1 MICCNRTHERVTLS
15 PNKDYIFYNA
25 TLDEDLYRFETYV
38 KCSDEAKAEALEI
51 IKNGVIPD
59 NFSNNTELQAFVSNY
74 LNCHHFHL
82 DSFKKLEVLKQDK
95 LEYDEAVLLSILY
108 HE

>member
-1 MICCNRTHERVTLS
+1 MIYCTRTHERVTLS
-15 PNKDYIFYNA
+15 PNKDYIFYNSS
-25 TLDEDLYRFETYV
+25 LDEDLYRFETYV

-51 IKNGVIPD
+51 IKEGVIPD
-59 NFSNNTELQAFVSNY
+59 NFSNNAELQAFVANY
-74 LNCHHFHL
+74 LKCQHFNL

>member
-1 MICCNRTHERVTLS
+1 MICCIRTHERVTLS
-15 PNKDYIFYNA
+15 PNKDYIFYNPS
-25 TLDEDLYRFETYV
+25 LDEDLHRFETYV
-38 KCSDEAKAEALEI
+38 NCSDEAKAEALEI

-59 NFSNNTELQAFVSNY
+59 NFSNNAELQAFVSNY
-74 LNCHHFHL
+74 LQCHYFHL
-82 DSFKKLEVLKQDK
+82 DSFKKLAVLQQDK